1 MEFRSNPI
9 CNHRARIGSYTF
21 LSTMYKLFYTMYD
34 KVMCAEKTG
43 GFNLVNHTYSS
54 GVYHEQETQDV
65 YG

>member
-34 KVMCAEKTG
+34 KAWGWHYCLTW
-43 GFNLVNHTYSS
+43 S
-54 GVYHEQETQDV
+54 
-65 YG
+65 